1 MNLKD
6 DLAITLTAEEWNQV
20 LDVLGDG
27 RFKLVSP
34 LIKKILDQAQVQQ
47 NQGQE
52 VAAQGLS
59 SIPRSYRPNTDGNT
73 WAS

>member
-1 MNLKD
+1 MPIDAK
-6 DLAITLTAEEWNQV
+6 AEITVTLFAEEWNQV

-34 LIKKILDQAQVQQ
+34 LIKKIVEQAQAQQ

-52 VAAQGLS
+52 AAAQGL
-59 SIPRSYRPNTDGNT
+59 PRLQPVS
-73 WAS
+73 

>member
-1 MNLKD
+1 M
-6 DLAITLTAEEWNQV
+6 DLTITLAAEEWNAV

-34 LIKKILDQAQVQQ
+34 LIRKIVEQAQAQQ

-52 VAAQGLS
+52 AAAQGLP
-59 SIPRSYRPNTDGNT
+59 SIPRPHLHP
-73 WAS
+73 AS

>member
-1 MNLKD
+1 MPID
-6 DLAITLTAEEWNQV
+6 ARTEIAVTLFAEEWNQV

-34 LIKKILDQAQVQQ
+34 LIKKIVEQAQAQQ

-52 VAAQGLS
+52 AAAQGL
-59 SIPRSYRPNTDGNT
+59 PRLQPVS
-73 WAS
+73 